1 VTRAT
6 REDVDKDDMDDGG
19 DCDSSFYCCC
29 DKIDIVVDDIDND
42 NNVSSA
48 TKLLAGHSYMSV

>member
-1 VTRAT
+1 MNIEEWYSPIPA
-6 REDVDKDDMDDGG
+6 
-19 DCDSSFYCCC
+19 C

-48 TKLLAGHSYMSV
+48 TKLLVGHSYMSV